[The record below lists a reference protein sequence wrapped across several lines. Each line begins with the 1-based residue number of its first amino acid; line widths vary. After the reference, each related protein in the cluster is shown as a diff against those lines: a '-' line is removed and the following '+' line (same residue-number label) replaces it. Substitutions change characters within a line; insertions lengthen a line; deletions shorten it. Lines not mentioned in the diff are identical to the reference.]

1 MRNLVV
7 VEVREPDRQEPGC
20 QSATQKSAT
29 TSFRACASNAPINGV
44 LHLILD
50 APGLNSVG
58 PQMHRD
64 LADIWPAIGRDP
76 DVRAVLVRG
85 EGKAFS
91 SGGSFDLI
99 DETIGEFDD
108 RMRIMREARDLVLNM
123 VNFDK
128 PVISAI
134 HGVAV
139 GAGLVV
145 ALLADVS
152 VAGRNAK
159 IIDGH
164 TKLGVAAGD
173 HAAICWPLLVGMAK
187 AKYYLLTCE
196 PLNGAEAERIGLV
209 SLCVD
214 DDEVLATATGIADDL
229 AHGAQAAIRFT
240 KHSLNHWYRM
250 FAPAFET
257 SLGLEFLGF
266 GGPDVREGLAA
277 HREKRTA
284 RFPARLTRPGAR
296 RSPANR
302 RACDRLSAD
311 GSSVRCCDPPA
322 TMRCGATN
330 SSGARDLEARHA
342 SRAGAGRGGA
352 PPMTTTAEPVP
363 FRDAVAAMSGASV
376 RSEIELGPIR
386 PPQRLAPYSYALGAE
401 VKRPEL
407 DIVPERSDGDAFG
420 RLILLYD
427 PDGADA
433 WDGTMRLVA
442 YIQADLDSSE
452 AVDPLLPEVAWSW
465 LVEALDARAE
475 QVTALGGTV
484 TATSSV
490 RYGDISGPPRA
501 HQLGAAGVVDGADPG
516 HRHPR
521 RSVLRGARTRR
532 GPATGRGNRPGHA
545 VPRLT

>member
-1 MRNLVV
+1 MPVRHP
-7 VEVREPDRQEPGC
+7 EVSYDEFPSLRIERADQPGQE
-20 QSATQKSAT
+20 
-29 TSFRACASNAPINGV
+29 GV
-44 LHLILD
+44 LHLVLD

-99 DETIGEFDD
+99 DETMGEFND
-108 RMRIMREARDLVLNM
+108 RLRIMREARDLVLNM

-134 HGVAV
+134 HGAAV

-152 VAGRNAK
+152 VAGRTAK

-196 PLNGAEAERIGLV
+196 PLSGEEAERIGLV
-209 SLCVD
+209 SICVD
-214 DDEVLATATGIADDL
+214 DDEVLGTATRIAGDL
-229 AHGAQAAIRFT
+229 AQGAQAAIRFT

-277 HREKRTA
+277 HREKR
-284 RFPARLTRPGAR
+284 PARY
-296 RSPANR
+296 
-302 RACDRLSAD
+302 SAD
-311 GSSVRCCDPPA
+311 
-322 TMRCGATN
+322 
-330 SSGARDLEARHA
+330 
-342 SRAGAGRGGA
+342 
-352 PPMTTTAEPVP
+352 
-363 FRDAVAAMSGASV
+363 
-376 RSEIELGPIR
+376 
-386 PPQRLAPYSYALGAE
+386 
-401 VKRPEL
+401 
-407 DIVPERSDGDAFG
+407 
-420 RLILLYD
+420 
-427 PDGADA
+427 AD
-433 WDGTMRLVA
+433 
-442 YIQADLDSSE
+442 
-452 AVDPLLPEVAWSW
+452 
-465 LVEALDARAE
+465 
-475 QVTALGGTV
+475 
-484 TATSSV
+484 
-490 RYGDISGPPRA
+490 
-501 HQLGAAGVVDGADPG
+501 
-516 HRHPR
+516 
-521 RSVLRGARTRR
+521 
-532 GPATGRGNRPGHA
+532 
-545 VPRLT
+545 